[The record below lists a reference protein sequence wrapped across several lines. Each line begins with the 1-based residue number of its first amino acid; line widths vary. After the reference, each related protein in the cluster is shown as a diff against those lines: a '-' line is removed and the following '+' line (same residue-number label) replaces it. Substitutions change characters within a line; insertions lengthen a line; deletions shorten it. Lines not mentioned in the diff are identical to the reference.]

1 MQPWVKELFLYFDND
16 SSKLVSL
23 DELVKGCSPDI
34 DNNRVIDDRER
45 NIGKKTA
52 RMWLT
57 NILSACP
64 SALDDNK
71 ISLAEL
77 AKNATANIPNDAT
90 KSPYYN
96 QAGILLGLN

>member
-16 SSKLVSL
+16 SSKSITL

-34 DNNRVIDDRER
+34 DNNRVIDEKER
-45 NIGKKTA
+45 NIGKRTA

-64 SALDDNK
+64 SALNDDV
-71 ISLAEL
+71 ISLEEL
-77 AKNATANIPNDAT
+77 SKNASSRIPDDPT
-90 KSPYYN
+90 KSPHYDE
-96 QAGILLGLN
+96 AGRLLGL